1 MLTIEMKGTELPQF
15 NYLLDLI
22 SRYQDQLPQA
32 MIDELSQFV
41 KVG

>member
-1 MLTIEMKGTELPQF
+1 MLTLEMKITDLQQF

-32 MIDELSQFV
+32 MIDELQEFV
-41 KVG
+41 KGG